1 MGLLFCLVLL
11 LELSRISAFAPLRS
25 HRIHSSI
32 SFQLTKGMHPPT
44 TSNTLMMWS
53 DEEESSKV
61 DVDDPVAEELDE
73 ELDEEEEVTEE
84 ETVAAAAAAEVAT
97 LSPYEQAVKDLET
110 SLRSEVSTLES
121 MLKSERTSLLKT
133 KDRVSESGKN
143 GYFIVQAQVAEFQ
156 KKRDADQKSRVTRN
170 KREFVLKMA
179 TVVDE
184 FRAAREVAPPTN
196 EREEKM
202 HSTFESLLNSIL
214 TVFNKYGYE
223 EYDAEVGS
231 KLVPNKHQV
240 AEVVEGEE
248 DGVIV
253 RQLKRGIMNK
263 DGEILRYV
271 LFPIHLVLHTLYPCN
286 PY

>member
-1 MGLLFCLVLL
+1 MMVIL
-11 LELSRISAFAPLRS
+11 LELSQLNAFAPLRS
-25 HRIHSSI
+25 HRIHSRV
-32 SFQLTKGMHPPT
+32 SFPLTKGINPPT
-44 TSNTLMMWS
+44 SSNTMMMWS
-53 DEEESSKV
+53 DEEESGKV
-61 DVDDPVAEELDE
+61 EVDDPVAEEVDE

-84 ETVAAAAAAEVAT
+84 DAIAAAAAAATAAVAEVKE

-110 SLRSEVSTLES
+110 SLKSEVSSLEVL
-121 MLKSERTSLLKT
+121 LKNERTNLLKT

-156 KKRDADQKSRVTRN
+156 KKRDAEQKSRVTRN

-184 FRAAREVAPPTN
+184 FRAAREIAPPSN

-223 EYDAEVGS
+223 EYDAEIGG
-231 KLVPNKHQV
+231 KLVPLKHQV
-240 AEVVEGEE
+240 AEVVDGEE

-263 DGEILRYV
+263 DGEVLRYV
-271 LFPIHLVLHTLYPCN
+271 FFCIHVVVIHTL
-286 PY
+286 